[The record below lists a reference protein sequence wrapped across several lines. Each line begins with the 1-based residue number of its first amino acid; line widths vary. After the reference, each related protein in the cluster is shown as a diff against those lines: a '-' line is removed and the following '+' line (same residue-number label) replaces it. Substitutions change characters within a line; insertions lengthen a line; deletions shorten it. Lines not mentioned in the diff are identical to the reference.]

1 MRIGRVISGE
11 KRVTVIFNGEKAY
24 DATKIFEMPEW
35 HLEKDFFKVF
45 TENELAHSAFSNEYV
60 VDKIDSYLSP
70 LRYPGQIRDFYAF
83 EDHVKNSRR
92 RRGLDME
99 PEWYK
104 IPAYYYTSNSN
115 FVPHNGS
122 VDFPPFTKEL
132 DFEMEV
138 GIIIGKG
145 GKDIPEDKALDHIFG
160 MVLMNDWSARDLQR
174 REMKIGLGPSKSKD
188 FAMGIGDSIVTLK
201 DLKPL
206 LKNGKFDIP
215 VETYLNGDLF
225 CESNLKRIYWPIEK
239 LISYAS
245 MSSMLKA
252 GDFLMSGTMPGGCIT
267 EMPMENPRWVQKGDE
282 VLMQSPVLGVLNNRV
297 V

>member
-11 KRVTVIFNGEKAY
+11 KKVTVIFNGEKAY

-45 TENELAHSAFSNEYV
+45 TENELADSAFSNEYV

-115 FVPHNGS
+115 FVPHNGK
-122 VDFPPFTKEL
+122 VDYPPFTKEL

-145 GKDIPEDKALDHIFG
+145 GKDIPEDQALDHIFG

-188 FAMGIGDSIVTLK
+188 FAMGIGNSIVTLK

-206 LKNGKFDIP
+206 LKNGKFDIS
-215 VETYLNGDLF
+215 VETYLNGNLF

-245 MSSMLKA
+245 MSSKLKA

-267 EMPMENPRWVQKGDE
+267 EMSMENPRWVQKGDE